1 MKRKTK
7 KALLLSTKIGFG
19 TAFAIAIANWLSLS
33 SPTSAGT
40 ITLLTLLTT
49 KRNTLKLS
57 FERLLTFGITTIF
70 AFILFHMIPSA
81 WCAFG
86 LLIFF
91 QVLMTELCNWKW
103 TLSVNAMIAIH
114 YLMEQDFSWAFIMNE
129 LYLLLIGIVI
139 AIILNMIQTYTKD
152 ELDLYEEMHFCEN
165 RIQEL
170 LKEIV
175 VYIKNPD
182 MSSPV
187 WGELSELEQKIH
199 EFLVHAIEYQ
209 ENIYVSH
216 PQYFVDYFEM
226 REFQCEVLHMLHY
239 EIRKIRNMPT
249 QAHIVSDYIEY
260 LIPFIET
267 SNHPQPQLDKLQQL
281 LDDLRVQEL
290 PKGREEFES
299 RAILYHIL
307 MDIEDFLLRKKN
319 FLESLSEE
327 QKILYDHIDQ

>member
-1 MKRKTK
+1 MNRKTK
-7 KALLLSTKIGFG
+7 KALLLAAKIGFG
-19 TAFAIAIANWLSLS
+19 TAIAITIADWLSLS

-57 FERLLTFGITTIF
+57 LQRLFTFVLTTVFASVLFRYIPNVWLAFGFLIF
-70 AFILFHMIPSA
+70 LQVFILEVA
-81 WCAFG
+81 N
-86 LLIFF
+86 
-91 QVLMTELCNWKW
+91 MTW

-114 YLMEQDFSWAFIMNE
+114 YLVEQNFTFEFLLNE

-139 AIILNMIQTYTKD
+139 ANLLNVIQTYSAD
-152 ELDLYEEMHFCEN
+152 ELMLYKDMHYCER
-165 RIQEL
+165 RIREL

-175 VYIKNPD
+175 VYIKHPE

-199 EFLVHAIEYQ
+199 QFMVHAVEYQ
-209 ENIYVSH
+209 ENTFEEH
-216 PQYFVDYFEM
+216 PRYFIDYFEM

-260 LIPFIET
+260 IIPYVDT
-267 SNHPQPQLDKLQQL
+267 HTNPQPQLEKLEQL
-281 LDDLRVQEL
+281 LEALSGQDL
-290 PKGREEFES
+290 PKNREEFES

-307 MDIEDFLLRKKN
+307 MDLEDFILRKKN
-319 FLESLSEE
+319 FLLSLSEE
-327 QKILYDHIDQ
+327 QKIMYDHIT